1 VTTASTTIAPPRNIG
16 APADT
21 CSPSL
26 PAIQG
31 AIAPP
36 VKRTKL

>member
-1 VTTASTTIAPPRNIG
+1 MTMQPPTNIG

-26 PAIQG
+26 PAIHG
-31 AIAPP
+31 ATAPP